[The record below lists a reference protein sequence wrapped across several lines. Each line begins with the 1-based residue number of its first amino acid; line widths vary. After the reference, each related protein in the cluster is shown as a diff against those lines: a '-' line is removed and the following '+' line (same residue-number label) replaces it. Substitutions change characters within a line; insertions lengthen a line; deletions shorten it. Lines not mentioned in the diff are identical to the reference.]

1 MSRRR
6 LRDSVR
12 TPLDSSKLVLPRPA
26 RSACSSFDMLIAFR
40 ASREFRARTFL
51 MSSIAGGDV
60 FIDYGPTLEDIA
72 GMLI

>member
-1 MSRRR
+1 
-6 LRDSVR
+6 
-12 TPLDSSKLVLPRPA
+12 
-26 RSACSSFDMLIAFR
+26 MLIAFR